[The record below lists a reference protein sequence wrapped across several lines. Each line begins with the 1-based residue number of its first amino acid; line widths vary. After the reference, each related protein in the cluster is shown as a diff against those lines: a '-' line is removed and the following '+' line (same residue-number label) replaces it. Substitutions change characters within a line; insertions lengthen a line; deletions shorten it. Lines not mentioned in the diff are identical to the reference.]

1 MKMFLLSDNV
11 DTEIGLR
18 LSGIQG
24 KVIHTRE
31 ETLISLD
38 RLISDNEIGIILI
51 TALLADL
58 VKGRIAEI
66 MSSRSKP
73 AILIIPDRHGKISD
87 GGFNIMT
94 TTLGIK

>member
-1 MKMFLLSDNV
+1 MKMFLLSDNI

-24 KVIHTRE
+24 KVVHERE
-31 ETLISLD
+31 EVLDSLSELLMD
-38 RLISDNEIGIILI
+38 EEVGIVII

-58 VKGRIAEI
+58 VKEKIAEI
-66 MSSRSKP
+66 MNTRAKP
-73 AILIIPDRHGKISD
+73 AILIIPDRHGKIPD

-94 TTLGIK
+94 TTLGM

>member
-1 MKMFLLSDNV
+1 MKMFLLSDNI

-24 KVIHTRE
+24 KVIHSKAE
-31 ETLISLD
+31 VLESLEKLVAD
-38 RLISDNEIGIILI
+38 DEIGVVII

-58 VKGRIAEI
+58 VKEKISEVM
-66 MSSRSKP
+66 MSKSKP

-94 TTLGIK
+94 TTLGMK